1 MQQRGWVGRGIAVAA
16 LAAFAML
23 SGCASRERTEP
34 KLTDEQVA
42 QNVASFDMAW
52 ERIRDRHFDETLG
65 GVDWAAAREELR
77 PKVEQAQTMSAAR
90 AAISELIARLG
101 LTHFGVVPAELT
113 SDMGADDQSDRSDGS
128 AAKADAA
135 KKDTSR
141 EAELGVPGID
151 TRVFGDE
158 LLVIEITPGSP
169 AERAGVRPGWKITN
183 IAGADVQPTIE
194 RLRGAVTGLDRFEM
208 SAHGLFQR
216 RLSRPVGESARVAF
230 LDQKDQLVELD
241 VESVEPQGVVA
252 RLGNLPPFH
261 IVLEE
266 RELPGGIAYVRLNA
280 WFAPAKIMPQLD
292 KIMRARKSAPGIV
305 FDLRGNPGGIG
316 AMSMGAAGWFVRES
330 KYDLG
335 TMKTRKDA
343 LRFVVNPRPAAFEG
357 PLAILIDGCTGS
369 TSEIFVG
376 GMQDMQRARLFGRRT
391 AGAALPS
398 VVEKMPNGD
407 GLQYAFADF
416 IRPNG
421 KRLEGVGV
429 EPDVAIT
436 PTRAQLLAGQDP
448 VLDAAVTWLRSAE
461 KPAVRAAGAVN

>member
-1 MQQRGWVGRGIAVAA
+1 MKRTGWIGRGFALAA
-16 LAAFAML
+16 LAALAML
-23 SGCASRERTEP
+23 SGCASHERAEP
-34 KLTDEQVA
+34 KLTAEQVA

-52 ERIRDRHFDETLG
+52 ERIRDKHFDEKLG
-65 GVDWAAAREELR
+65 GVDWVAAREELR
-77 PKVEQAQTMSAAR
+77 PKVEQAETMSAAR
-90 AAISELIARLG
+90 EAISELIARLG
-101 LTHFGVVPAELT
+101 LTHFGVIPAELT
-113 SDMGADDQSDRSDGS
+113 SDMGADAPEAGAEKS
-128 AAKADAA
+128 DAA
-135 KKDTSR
+135 KK
-141 EAELGVPGID
+141 EASEDAERGVPGID

-158 LLVIEITPGSP
+158 LLVIEVTPGSP
-169 AERAGVRPGWKITN
+169 AERAGIRPGWKIVK
-183 IAGADVQPTIE
+183 IAGVDVQPTIE
-194 RLRGAVTGLDRFEM
+194 RLRESVTGLDRLEM

-230 LDQKDQLVELD
+230 LDQKDQFVELD

-280 WFAPAKIMPQLD
+280 WFAPAKIMPHLEQ
-292 KIMRARKSAPGIV
+292 IMRARKSAPGIV

-343 LRFVVNPRPAAFEG
+343 LRFVVNPRPAAYEG

-398 VVEKMPNGD
+398 VVEKLPNGD

-429 EPDVAIT
+429 EPDVSIT

-448 VLDAAVTWLRSAE
+448 VLDAAVTWLRSAP
-461 KPAVRAAGAVN
+461 KPAVRAARAVN